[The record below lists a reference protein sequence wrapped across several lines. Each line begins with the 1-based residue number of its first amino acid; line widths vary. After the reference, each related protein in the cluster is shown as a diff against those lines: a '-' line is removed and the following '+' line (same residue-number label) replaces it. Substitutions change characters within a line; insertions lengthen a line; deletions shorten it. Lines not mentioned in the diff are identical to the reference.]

1 MDKVLEELKK
11 HIKKQSTYSL
21 VESKEYTL
29 SEVLQI
35 LDLCPEI
42 TFINEEGIKGLSNYE
57 SVIIYKE
64 NGKLYCNKSNSY
76 YTEKSVNFSKYK
88 YQYKKFRVYK
98 VIWDL
103 E

>member
-1 MDKVLEELKK
+1 MDKYLEELKK

-42 TFINEEGIKGLSNYE
+42 AFMNEEGIKGLPNYE
-57 SVIIYKE
+57 AVIIYKE
-64 NGKLYCNKSNSY
+64 NGELKCNKSNSY
-76 YTEKSVNFSKYK
+76 FTEKSVHFSRYN
-88 YQYKKFRVYK
+88 YQYRKFRVYK